1 MDVAVPELRD
11 APVTLVPAAR
21 VTRGFR
27 GRESSPDQLRDAL
40 SLGVPVVQA
49 VSAELAG
56 EDKALLAFLA
66 QEASAWRF
74 HLVHLGCTFMPGDG
88 DRFDQAWLSVQLA
101 RSDGD
106 SPPPI
111 AWSLAPDRASRP
123 VTNPRTITLGAKLLI
138 EASVEVQTSGS
149 HTETF
154 VTTYGLQEPN
164 CSWEFTRTSLDEL
177 RGTQRLALITRSPKD
192 VSVTGT
198 ISLRATF
205 TRPRFSKITY
215 RLLEAD
221 AEALSFAL

>member
-1 MDVAVPELRD
+1 MDIPVPELID
-11 APVTLVPAAR
+11 APVTLVPDAR
-21 VTRGFR
+21 VTRRFQR
-27 GRESSPDQLRDAL
+27 SASSPGPLSGAL

-66 QEASAWRF
+66 QGASAWRF
-74 HLVHLGCTFMPGDG
+74 HLVHLGCTFMPGKG
-88 DRFDQAWLSVQLA
+88 DRFDRAWLSVQLA
-101 RSDGD
+101 RPDGD

-111 AWSLAPDRASRP
+111 AWSLAPEQASRP
-123 VTNPRTITLGAKLLI
+123 VTNPRTITLGAKLLL
-138 EASVEVQTSGS
+138 EASLEVQTSGS

-177 RGTQRLALITRSPKD
+177 RGTQRLTLITRSPKD

-198 ISLRATF
+198 IALRATL
-205 TRPRFSKITY
+205 TRPRFPKITY
-215 RLLEAD
+215 RILEAD
-221 AEALSFAL
+221 SETLSFAL